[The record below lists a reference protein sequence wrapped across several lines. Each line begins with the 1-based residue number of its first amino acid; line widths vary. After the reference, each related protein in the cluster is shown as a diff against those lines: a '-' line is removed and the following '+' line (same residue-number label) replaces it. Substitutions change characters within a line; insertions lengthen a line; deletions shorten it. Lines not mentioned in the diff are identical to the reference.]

1 MGMHLGRTGNS
12 RGVRSRLKT
21 ALGLGSVA
29 ALVLGGVALVGALPA
44 SALGGT
50 LTPITVAANTP
61 TTFTVAYT
69 GAVNNDNITLSSGNC
84 TVSSTGSLT
93 AQATGTSGNA
103 TFTGVTVSG
112 ASTGSCNLVATDTT
126 TTGAT
131 VSQNVTVTPA
141 GASKVVFTTEPA
153 STTPANTVVP
163 FTVKTEDP
171 YGNLETAS
179 IDSVS
184 LTSSCTL
191 IGATPLAESGGVAS
205 FTTVSFNSV
214 GPCYIT
220 ADDTTAA
227 LPTQSSTLVTVTGGP
242 PAKLAFSVAP
252 PATVAAT
259 GTVVTAFKVSVE
271 DASGNV
277 DTTNAGSSD
286 AITISSTCLAAPVSA
301 TAIAGVATFS
311 TVEFATTGTCTLTAS
326 DTTRVLNAATATTQ
340 VGTPQAPIT
349 VTSKTGY
356 LDAPLTLA
364 ATGGSGTGAL
374 TFSVTNGTSTGCLI
388 TAGALSATKAGT
400 CIVTATKAAVAP
412 YASGVSAATTVTISS
427 APHAVKLA
435 GTVRRAQKETVTVS
449 GFNFS
454 GRPKIVSNVAGFSA
468 TVSRDTGK
476 SLTIVITVKGSVS
489 KPGVKVLT
497 IRFANGKSTSVR
509 YSLH

>member
-1 MGMHLGRTGNS
+1 
-12 RGVRSRLKT
+12 
-21 ALGLGSVA
+21 
-29 ALVLGGVALVGALPA
+29 
-44 SALGGT
+44 
-50 LTPITVAANTP
+50 
-61 TTFTVAYT
+61 
-69 GAVNNDNITLSSGNC
+69 
-84 TVSSTGSLT
+84 
-93 AQATGTSGNA
+93 
-103 TFTGVTVSG
+103 
-112 ASTGSCNLVATDTT
+112 
-126 TTGAT
+126 
-131 VSQNVTVTPA
+131 
-141 GASKVVFTTEPA
+141 
-153 STTPANTVVP
+153 
-163 FTVKTEDP
+163 
-171 YGNLETAS
+171 
-179 IDSVS
+179 
-184 LTSSCTL
+184 
-191 IGATPLAESGGVAS
+191 
-205 FTTVSFNSV
+205 
-214 GPCYIT
+214 
-220 ADDTTAA
+220 
-227 LPTQSSTLVTVTGGP
+227 
-242 PAKLAFSVAP
+242 
-252 PATVAAT
+252 
-259 GTVVTAFKVSVE
+259 
-271 DASGNV
+271 
-277 DTTNAGSSD
+277 
-286 AITISSTCLAAPVSA
+286 
-301 TAIAGVATFS
+301 
-311 TVEFATTGTCTLTAS
+311 
-326 DTTRVLNAATATTQ
+326 
-340 VGTPQAPIT
+340 